1 MTGKLTNRRSI
12 LLGVALLVSVE
23 ASAQES
29 YDLVLATTTSVRD
42 TRLLDDLLPRFEAVT
57 GISVRAVAVGSG
69 QAMTLGRR
77 GEADILML
85 HDPSGEEAFV
95 EEGYGVERHPLM
107 HNEFVIVGAPSDPA
121 GIRGL
126 KAAEALRAIARV
138 GTGTGT
144 RALFISRGDRSG
156 THVKE
161 DTLWGRAGVTPSGAW
176 HWESGQG
183 MGATIQIA
191 SELGAYTLSD
201 IGTFLSR
208 KEPPHLEILVRGD
221 SVLINPYHVILVN
234 QRRFPWVKSESARV
248 LSAFLR
254 SEATQRRIADFRRE
268 ELGQSLFVP
277 DALTE
282 VSRR

>member
-1 MTGKLTNRRSI
+1 
-12 LLGVALLVSVE
+12 LGVALLASVE
-23 ASAQES
+23 ASAQEAS
-29 YDLVLATTTSVRD
+29 DLVLATTTSVRD
-42 TRLLDDLLPRFEAVT
+42 SRLLDDLLPRFEAVT

-77 GEADILML
+77 GEADILIL
-85 HDPSGEEAFV
+85 HDPKGEEAFV
-95 EEGYGVERHPLM
+95 EEGYGVERHRLM
-107 HNEFVIVGAPSDPA
+107 HNEFVIVGSPSDPA
-121 GIRGL
+121 GVRGL
-126 KAAEALRAIARV
+126 RDAAEALRAIARA
-138 GTGTGT
+138 G
-144 RALFISRGDRSG
+144 AQFISRGDGSG

-161 DTLWGRAGVTPSGAW
+161 DTLWGRAGVAPSRAW

-191 SELGAYTLSD
+191 NELGAYTLSD

-221 SVLINPYHVILVN
+221 SVLLNPYHVILVN
-234 QRRFPWVKSESARV
+234 QRRFPWVRSESARA

-282 VSRR
+282 ASGRR